1 MHVINLLHCWFTQGT
16 LKEKTVENLEKYVV
30 KDVSLSFKL
39 LICLFVLQFLQGKC
53 NSKKKL
59 FFSFKGK
66 VAIAAEPHD
75 WSRKSF
81 LSHQQWLQ
89 IHRSEFTNANTFISS
104 LSEPSEL
111 PCCIQTTQQ
120 HAIYKHAIY
129 LWQHAIYKERFGML
143 YIGSFM

>member
-1 MHVINLLHCWFTQGT
+1 MHVTNLLCCWFTQGT

-30 KDVSLSFKL
+30 KDVSLSVHFLKFFW
-39 LICLFVLQFLQGKC
+39 LICFFVLQFLQGKC
-53 NSKKKL
+53 NSKKKKKH

-89 IHRSEFTNANTFISS
+89 IHRSEFSDANTFISS

-111 PCCIQTTQQ
+111 PCCIQATQPPM
-120 HAIYKHAIY
+120 AASY
-129 LWQHAIYKERFGML
+129 L
-143 YIGSFM
+143 